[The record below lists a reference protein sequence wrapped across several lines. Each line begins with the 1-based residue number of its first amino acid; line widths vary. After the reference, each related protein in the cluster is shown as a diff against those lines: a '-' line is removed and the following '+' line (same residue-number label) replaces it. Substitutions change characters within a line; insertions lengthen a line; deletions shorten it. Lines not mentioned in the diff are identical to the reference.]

1 MLVAFSYLFDDLGF
15 ATDFAVD
22 GRALF
27 EQIGAYATKGT
38 RLGLQ
43 AVNDGIEERLY
54 KLTNR
59 LLRRVTGRRTTPGVA
74 GAAIPPSSPL
84 SLPDE
89 MCKSLANMLTLSR
102 LEPAVRITV
111 SRAKYPPLSP
121 S

>member
-1 MLVAFSYLFDDLGF
+1 MLVTFPDLFDDLGF

-22 GRALF
+22 GCALF
-27 EQIGAYATKGT
+27 EQIGTYATKGA
-38 RLGLQ
+38 RFGLQ
-43 AVNDGIEERLY
+43 PVSDGRIESLARL
-54 KLTNR
+54 TSR

-74 GAAIPPSSPL
+74 GAGIPPSSPL

-111 SRAKYPPLSP
+111 SLAK
-121 S
+121 